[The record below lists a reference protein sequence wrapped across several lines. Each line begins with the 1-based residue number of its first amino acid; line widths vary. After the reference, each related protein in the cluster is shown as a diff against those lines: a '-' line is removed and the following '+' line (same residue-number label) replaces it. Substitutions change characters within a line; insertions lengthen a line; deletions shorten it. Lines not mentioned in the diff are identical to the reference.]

1 MITCKLC
8 GGLGNQLFQIF
19 ATISYAIKYKTTF
32 VFLYSEISPSITH
45 RITYWNTFL
54 KSLKEFTTTNHLPEN
69 NFYIS
74 EKSFNY
80 IDLEIPTLNNTNVCI
95 NGYFQSYKYFENYEN
110 IILKLI
116 MFEEVKKG
124 LIEHLQITD
133 TFFNNSASI
142 HFRLG
147 DYKHLQDCH
156 PIIALEYYE
165 KSILFLQENNTINK
179 IYFFCENEDINYVLI
194 QINKL
199 KLKFPDI
206 TFIHAFHELPDWQQ
220 LILMSCCNHNIIG
233 NSTFSWWGA
242 YFNTNPGRVV
252 CYPYIWFGPKI
263 QPRNTSDL
271 FPPSWRKINW

>member
-1 MITCKLC
+1 MITCNLC

-19 ATISYAIKYKTTF
+19 TTISYAIKYNIPF

-54 KSLKEFTTTNHLPEN
+54 KSLKAYTRINIPIN
-69 NFYIS
+69 KINIY
-74 EKSFNY
+74 EKPCIY
-80 IDLEIPTLNNTNVCI
+80 TDLEIPKLNNTIVCI

-147 DYKHLQDCH
+147 DFKNLQAH
-156 PIIALEYYE
+156 PIVAYKYEYYE

-206 TFIHAFHELPDWQQ
+206 TFIRAFHELPDWQQ

-252 CYPYIWFGPKI
+252 CYPYIWHGPNI
-263 QPRNTSDL
+263 PDNDL
-271 FPPSWRKINW
+271 CPPSWTKITW